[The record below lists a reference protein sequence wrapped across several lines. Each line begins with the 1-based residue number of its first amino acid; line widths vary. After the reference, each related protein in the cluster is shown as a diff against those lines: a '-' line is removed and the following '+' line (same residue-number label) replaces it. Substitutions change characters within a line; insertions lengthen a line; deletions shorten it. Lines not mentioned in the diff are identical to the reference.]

1 MITVE
6 LLQKVIPSNTE
17 QIEWC
22 ELLNSE
28 LPKYEINTKERICA
42 FLAQCAHESGDFR
55 TLKENL
61 NYSKDGLLKIFPK
74 YFTEKTAEECHRQP
88 MKIANIVY
96 ANRMGNGDTASGDG
110 YKFSGKGL
118 IQLTGKSNYTQFSM
132 DTFGDTRLVDTP
144 DYVSTKEGALRS
156 ACWFWKKNGLNTI
169 ADSGDFVKL
178 TKKINGGTIGIEH
191 RMEKYQIALA
201 NY

>member
-1 MITVE
+1 
-6 LLQKVIPSNTE
+6 
-17 QIEWC
+17 
-22 ELLNSE
+22 
-28 LPKYEINTKERICA
+28 
-42 FLAQCAHESGDFR
+42 
-55 TLKENL
+55 
-61 NYSKDGLLKIFPK
+61 
-74 YFTEKTAEECHRQP
+74 
-88 MKIANIVY
+88 
-96 ANRMGNGDTASGDG
+96 MGNGDTASGDG